1 MDNHKGFADGNKMN
15 DKPMMKCR
23 NHKLILLHCKS
34 CGVYQTGTIYP
45 HNMSKE
51 QWRKW
56 VACEAMKGLLS
67 NPSFQELPSMKSIV
81 RSEERRVGKE
91 CRSRWSPY
99 H

>member
-45 HNMSKE
+45 HNMTKE

-56 VACEAMKGLLS
+56 VACEAMKGMLS
-67 NPSFQELPSMKSIV
+67 YSDN
-81 RSEERRVGKE
+81 RVEDLKFIPKDAFDYADAFLKE
-91 CRSRWSPY
+91 GDGDE
-99 H
+99 